1 MNKHFKF
8 QVLKQKLL
16 ANFIFIIFLANVIK
30 LKHSWDRFGKFIEMV
45 KIELSGNFAILTL
58 EKNACKRIFTSYK
71 NSHFKF
77 PISSDNS
84 LKENV
89 KLELFHSYFILE

>member
-45 KIELSGNFAILTL
+45 KIELSGNFAFLLWRKMLVSEYSLLIRTL
-58 EKNACKRIFTSYK
+58 IS
-71 NSHFKF
+71 NSPFLA
-77 PISSDNS
+77 IT
-84 LKENV
+84 V
-89 KLELFHSYFILE
+89 